1 MRIRIPIF
9 MLMRIRIRIN
19 LARERKI
26 CSSKS
31 PRAFFVI
38 QYAKIKHILA
48 LAENLLTHA
57 LYGRVSR
64 VFSLS
69 ICQ

>member
-1 MRIRIPIF
+1 MTSCI
-9 MLMRIRIRIN
+9 
-19 LARERKI
+19 
-26 CSSKS
+26 
-31 PRAFFVI
+31 FVI